1 MYRFFILCIVPSI
14 PAGTSIEPVIAL
26 DSDGP
31 WLLLPI
37 TNYRTLYFVVW
48 RNCDRYHKFGK
59 ITVK

>member
-1 MYRFFILCIVPSI
+1 MPSI